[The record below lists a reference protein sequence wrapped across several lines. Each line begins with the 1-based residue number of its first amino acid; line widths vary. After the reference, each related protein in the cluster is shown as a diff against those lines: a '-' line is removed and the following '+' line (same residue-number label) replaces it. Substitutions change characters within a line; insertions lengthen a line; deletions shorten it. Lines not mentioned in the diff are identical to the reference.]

1 MDNLPRGHA
10 PDRAVSRQL
19 TAVLP
24 VGRFSFQW
32 CRMNGWWKFHRAMY
46 DHPVWRLPHSQI
58 IVFLTILGKA
68 NHTSKEW
75 FDGNMRVQLQPGEL
89 ITSQSHLAESAN
101 TTRQVVRDTLT
112 ALIRLGTIGTKIRTK
127 RYTQISVVN
136 WNTYQGEEFDENQD
150 ENRKRTKREPSEN
163 HSGRRKEEVL
173 IQELHLQQ
181 PSVPENGYSSWPQ
194 EWKPILDKIHTI
206 PFLITY
212 KHWLCDLEWWKTMD
226 ELFTSCPKRL
236 DALLLEAAAYIKTED
251 YRPRSKKALR
261 MKLRNCMDFSARRA
275 ERESQGRSH

>member
-1 MDNLPRGHA
+1 
-10 PDRAVSRQL
+10 
-19 TAVLP
+19 
-24 VGRFSFQW
+24 
-32 CRMNGWWKFHRAMY
+32 MNGWWKFHRAMY

-75 FDGNMRVQLQPGEL
+75 FDGTMRVQLQPGEL

-136 WNTYQGEEFDENQD
+136 WDTYQGEEFDKNQD

-163 HSGRRKEEVL
+163 HSGRRKELEKERK
-173 IQELHLQQ
+173 EL
-181 PSVPENGYSSWPQ
+181 PYEAPASRNGH
-194 EWKPILDKIHTI
+194 EALNI
-206 PFLITY
+206 
-212 KHWLCDLEWWKTMD
+212 LEWLNRK
-226 ELFTSCPKRL
+226 SHRN
-236 DALLLEAAAYIKTED
+236 
-251 YRPRSKKALR
+251 YRPSDTNLNFIRARIKDGIADWQLKAIVSLKCEQWTGTDMEKYLR
-261 MKLRNCMDFSARRA
+261 PATLFNKTKCEQYLGELPREESNGVSTLRPGTA
-275 ERESQGRSH
+275 